1 MEAKY
6 LIRLMGRS
14 GKSATL
20 FVGGKKAVP
29 CCQKRQIL
37 KHDASCFQGNR
48 KSFPCELGNNK
59 SFSKNTSKVSTLW
72 NFCNL
77 DVGWEIPTWNLTWN
91 ICTLENQELNET
103 VPLRQKIKKAF
114 ILDTVR
120 PCDSEVLFKEE
131 RWSHESTN
139 QTMAVPILAVFS
151 FFSFSKSDDKESEE
165 KQKDVGLEEEDR
177 IIFLLK
183 KAKLSIMKSELE
195 DAERILHQAARLA
208 HESDNKKAI
217 IYTYDLMANLALMRG
232 HYDSAEKLFKVV
244 MSLMLAADTTQ
255 DDNAFIEI
263 SLKLASIYAVQNRH
277 TLAFA
282 GYEFCILT
290 LEEKTEKQKELPVDE
305 LTEEKDNTL
314 LLFGLCMDSYARYL
328 LANKHLPQAQ
338 TMCERALKI
347 CMEVQGEAHPQ
358 TVVLMNDLAAVLD
371 SQGQHDKALN
381 HVKRASEL
389 ARQTEHPDEH
399 VVLSNLA
406 GILMHQGAEH
416 FEQAKKIFKEAL
428 ELAEKKRDEAVIQQI
443 QEGLAELSRRK
454 AGLNKRQDQE

>member
-1 MEAKY
+1 MDTKHVM
-6 LIRLMGRS
+6 RLLGC
-14 GKSATL
+14 GKSARM
-20 FVGGKKAVP
+20 FVGGKHAVLW
-29 CCQKRQIL
+29 CQRRQIL
-37 KHDASCFQGNR
+37 KCNAFCFQGNR
-48 KSFPCELGNNK
+48 KTYICELGNNK
-59 SFSKNTSKVSTLW
+59 IFPQNTSKFSTLW
-72 NFCNL
+72 NL
-77 DVGWEIPTWNLTWN
+77 GSMEVGWETPTKNPRWKISTP
-91 ICTLENQELNET
+91 ENQELNET
-103 VPLRQKIKKAF
+103 MPLPQKSKKAL
-114 ILDTVR
+114 ILNAVR
-120 PCDSEVLFKEE
+120 PCESEVFLKEE

-139 QTMAVPILAVFS
+139 RTLGVPILAVFS

-165 KQKDVGLEEEDR
+165 KQKDEGLEEEDR

-208 HESDNKKAI
+208 HESDNRKAI
-217 IYTYDLMANLALMRG
+217 IYTYDLMANLALARG

-244 MSLMLAADTTQ
+244 MSLMLAADTRQ

-263 SLKLASIYAVQNRH
+263 SLKLASIYAAQNRH

-290 LEEKTEKQKELPVDE
+290 LEEKTEKQKELPEEE
-305 LTEEKDNTL
+305 LTAEEKDNTR

-328 LANKHLPQAQ
+328 LANKHLPLAK

-347 CMEVQGEAHPQ
+347 SMEVQGEAHPQ

-371 SQGQHDKALN
+371 SQGQHDKALK

-416 FEQAKKIFKEAL
+416 FDQAMKIFKEAL
-428 ELAEKKRDEAVIQQI
+428 EQAEKKGDEAVIQQI

-454 AGLNKRQDQE
+454 EGL